1 MGLAGGSGV
10 AHVQSALRF
19 GVDVIITGL
28 LLNVTFTNATGVL
41 LYAGVVEG
49 YENGQEFDPL
59 VEGSGI
65 LLHTQNSS
73 GNVTKTLAVAFD
85 PPFMPILPSNNP
97 VAGYIFNQLGVGDNI
112 AGHFIIYYTHL
123 VV

>member
-1 MGLAGGSGV
+1 M
-10 AHVQSALRF
+10 
-19 GVDVIITGL
+19 IITGL
-28 LLNVTFTNATGVL
+28 LLNVTFTNATGAL
-41 LYAGVVEG
+41 LYAGMVEG
-49 YENGQEFDPL
+49 YENGQEFNPF

-85 PPFMPILPSNNP
+85 PPFMPILPATNP
-97 VAGYIFNQLGVGDNI
+97 IAGYVFNQLGLGDNI
-112 AGHFIIYYTHL
+112 IGHFIIYYTHL